1 MDRLRALR
9 TFIAVAEQAS
19 FVDAGRRLG
28 MSPTSVTRVVAAL
41 EKSVGAPLLIRTT
54 RTVRLSED
62 GALFMERC
70 RAALAEL
77 DDAFKSVS
85 GGSPEPQGTLVVTA
99 PVVFGRLHVLP
110 VVIELLQTFPA
121 FHVRLL
127 LMDRA
132 AHLVEE
138 GIDLAVRIGAPSDSA
153 LHMVKIGEVR
163 RVFSASPAYLRE
175 RGEPSRASDLRD
187 HALIA
192 IEDETGTQ
200 IDWRQ
205 PLDRRKR
212 PAAARLS
219 VNSVDA
225 AVSAAVAG
233 LGIVRTLSYQVSE
246 HLSDGRLQ
254 PVLAKK
260 PSPPLPICLLF
271 QSGRRDTPNIRAFVA
286 AARRRLRLSL

>member
-28 MSPTSVTRVVAAL
+28 MSATSVTRVVAAL
-41 EKSVGAPLLIRTT
+41 EKSVSAPLLIRTT

-85 GGSPEPQGTLVVTA
+85 SSGPEPHGTLVVTA

-110 VVIELLQTFPA
+110 TVIELLGTFPG

-127 LMDRA
+127 LMDRV

-138 GIDLAVRIGAPSDSA
+138 GIDLAVRIGAQPDSA
-153 LHMVKIGEVR
+153 LYRVK
-163 RVFSASPAYLRE
+163 
-175 RGEPSRASDLRD
+175 
-187 HALIA
+187 
-192 IEDETGTQ
+192 
-200 IDWRQ
+200 
-205 PLDRRKR
+205 
-212 PAAARLS
+212 
-219 VNSVDA
+219 
-225 AVSAAVAG
+225 
-233 LGIVRTLSYQVSE
+233 
-246 HLSDGRLQ
+246 
-254 PVLAKK
+254 
-260 PSPPLPICLLF
+260 
-271 QSGRRDTPNIRAFVA
+271 
-286 AARRRLRLSL
+286 

>member
-28 MSPTSVTRVVAAL
+28 LSPTSVTRVVAAL

-70 RAALAEL
+70 RAALTEL

-85 GGSPEPQGTLVVTA
+85 GGSPEPHGTLVVTA

-110 VVIELLQTFPA
+110 IVIELLGAFPD
-121 FHVRLL
+121 FNVRLL
-127 LMDRA
+127 LMDRVVQ
-132 AHLVEE
+132 LVEE
-138 GIDLAVRIGAPSDSA
+138 GIDLAVRIGAPPDSA

-163 RVFSASPAYLRE
+163 RVFSASPTYLRE
-175 RGEPSRASDLRD
+175 RGEPSRVADLHD

-192 IEDETGTQ
+192 IEDEAGAR
-200 IDWRQ
+200 IDWR
-205 PLDRRKR
+205 PRSDRRKR
-212 PAAARLS
+212 PVAARLS

-225 AVSAAVAG
+225 AISAAVAG

-254 PVLAKK
+254 PVLAQES
-260 PSPPLPICLLF
+260 SPPLPVSLLF
-271 QSGRRDTPNIRAFVA
+271 QSGRRNTPNIRAFIA
-286 AARRRLRLSL
+286 AARRRLGASF